1 MRTVVS
7 SPVIKEALLHSPG
20 SDRNRPWKGICLSAL
35 LIGVALWTVA
45 LAASLRPADF
55 NGNGR
60 VDSDDLFDF
69 GYYFG
74 LERGEELYETE
85 GYRADFDQNGR
96 VDELDLFYF
105 ASHWHKD

>member
-1 MRTVVS
+1 MPSPQS
-7 SPVIKEALLHSPG
+7 SVRRLFAVLCWVILAMGLVLWVGAQTPG
-20 SDRNRPWKGICLSAL
+20 ERPG
-35 LIGVALWTVA
+35 
-45 LAASLRPADF
+45 DF

-69 GYYFG
+69 GYFFG
-74 LERGEELYETE
+74 LQRGDPLYASE
-85 GYRADFDQNGR
+85 GHRADFDHNGR